1 MAPKRLYR
9 SSRERILGGVAGGIG
24 DYFDIDPTL
33 VRLAWILLAFAG
45 GVGIL
50 GYLVA
55 WIIIPEAP
63 WRSRPP
69 GEEREPGG
77 RAAVGEQPTAA
88 GTAGQG
94 GEAGAASA
102 AGNAVYEE
110 GERHYRYG
118 SNSGA
123 WIFGAVL
130 VGLGFLLLLRNLWPI
145 LWRIPFWPVIL
156 ILVGALLLAG
166 AFSHEHS
173 HDRWERKGRK

>member
-50 GYLVA
+50 GYVVA

-63 WRSRPP
+63 WRSRPS
-69 GEEREPGG
+69 GEGRERSGS
-77 RAAVGEQPTAA
+77 AAVGEQPSAA
-88 GTAGQG
+88 GTAGDA
-94 GEAGAASA
+94 GETGAASA
-102 AGNAVYEE
+102 AVYVTREE
-110 GERHYRYG
+110 GERHYRFG
-118 SNSGA
+118 SDSGA

-130 VGLGFLLLLRNLWPI
+130 VGLGFFLLVRNFWPALWT
-145 LWRIPFWPVIL
+145 IPFWPIIL
-156 ILVGALLLAG
+156 ILVGAMLLAG
-166 AFSHEHS
+166 AFRHEHN
-173 HDRWERKGRK
+173 HDRGERKEKK

>member
-24 DYFDIDPTL
+24 DYFDVDPTL

-50 GYLVA
+50 AYIVA

-63 WRSRPP
+63 WRSRA
-69 GEEREPGG
+69 GEDPKPGG
-77 RAAVGEQPTAA
+77 RAAAGEQPAAA
-88 GTAGQG
+88 GTAGPDG
-94 GEAGAASA
+94 GEGVARVTGYE
-102 AGNAVYEE
+102 VDEE
-110 GERHYRYG
+110 GERHHRHG
-118 SNSGA
+118 DNSGV

-130 VGLGFLLLLRNLWPI
+130 VGLGFLLLVRNFWPL
-145 LWRIPFWPVIL
+145 LWRVPFWPVVL

-166 AFSHEHS
+166 AFGRDHHY
-173 HDRWERKGRK
+173 DRRERKEKK